1 LQSSIKTREE
11 EKENKKPTQWRGN
24 CYKHEI
30 YDNHFKCELFKYSNF
45 KVLRDDTRLKG
56 FT

>member
-1 LQSSIKTREE
+1 MQSSINTREE